1 MKSNPNKD
9 FVEPDG
15 GFERRSKIHS
25 GIFAAVGVMA
35 SILIVLLGDIL
46 GESTKSILDSGSL
59 LVIFALLVLPL
70 VLISFLVLV
79 LSGRSKPVNRLK
91 NQLTNSFLKV
101 IDKSSFNPRLKEKY
115 K

>member
-9 FVEPDG
+9 FVESDD

-25 GIFAAVGVMA
+25 GIFAALGLVA
-35 SILIVLLGDIL
+35 SILIGLLGNIL
-46 GESTKSILDSGSL
+46 SEPAKSILDSDSL
-59 LVIFALLVLPL
+59 LIIFALLVLPL
-70 VLISFLVLV
+70 LLISFLVSV

-91 NQLTNSFLKV
+91 NQLTNSFLRV